1 MKSFTDFLH
10 MGGYAFYVW
19 TSYGSVMVLLFLQ
32 WFAPWRRWQRYIN
45 E

>member
-1 MKSFTDFLH
+1 MNTITNFLH

-19 TSYGSVMVLLFLQ
+19 TAYGSVMTFLFLQ
-32 WFAPWRRWQRYIN
+32 WFLPWRRWKKYIN